1 MDLFATLFSVQGVS
15 NTPEA
20 ELAPSSAIP
29 IEAAICDGGWNGYC
43 VVA

>member
-1 MDLFATLFSVQGVS
+1 MDLFATLLVQGAS

-20 ELAPSSAIP
+20 ELAPGSAIP
-29 IEAAICDGGWNGYC
+29 IEAAICDGGWNCYC